1 MFDDILETAAAAWD
15 SMLRRQLQERL
26 DRDIHDSPQHTH
38 TGRGRSANAMSNTI
52 HNAIPTASSPVAQYG
67 LGGRLTSNLGVAG
80 LNAFTGTP
88 PPPGYPPPTDHR
100 FPPGYRPP
108 PGYLPPPG
116 YRPPPGYLPPL
127 GYRPPPSYAYDL
139 STGVLLQGFQ
149 LTPVNRIPAIP
160 GPVPVSTVNVATHR
174 SRDLGLEVTQSEQ

>member
-88 PPPGYPPPTDHR
+88 PPPGYPPPPR
-100 FPPGYRPP
+100 
-108 PGYLPPPG
+108 
-116 YRPPPGYLPPL
+116 
-127 GYRPPPSYAYDL
+127 YAYDL